1 MSGIF
6 SDEQD
11 DGPSSEAPFDFS
23 ILDRL
28 GAPVTQFDA
37 GQKVFLADDTA
48 TAMYMVRRGR
58 VDVLTYGTVLEN
70 VRAGGIFG
78 EMALIDGGQRSA
90 AAIAA
95 EPTEVVAID
104 KPAFLQLIAGDPEFA
119 LRVMRLLTA
128 RIRRMNDQI

>member
-1 MSGIF
+1 MSGIS

-11 DGPSSEAPFDFS
+11 DGASSEAPFDFS

-37 GQKVFLADDTA
+37 GQKVFLADDSA

-58 VDVLTYGTVLEN
+58 VEVLTYGTVLEN